1 MDDSVAEVSTE
12 PQRHAY
18 DVLGPDQVLDAVEA
32 MGLPTSARVFA
43 LNSYDTRNVRVC
55 TCHP

>member
-1 MDDSVAEVSTE
+1 MNKNTG
-12 PQRHAY
+12 HAY
-18 DVLGPDQVLDAVEA
+18 DLLGPDQVLDAVES
-32 MGLPTSARVFA
+32 MGLVTSARIFA